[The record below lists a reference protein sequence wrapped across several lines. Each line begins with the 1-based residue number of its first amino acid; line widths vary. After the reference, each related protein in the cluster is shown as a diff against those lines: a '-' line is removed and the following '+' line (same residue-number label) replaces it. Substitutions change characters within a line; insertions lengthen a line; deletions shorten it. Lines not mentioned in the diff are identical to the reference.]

1 MSPNNWELMM
11 TARKLVTRKQLRLD
25 YGIPYS
31 IVHIR
36 RLETAGQFPLRVQL
50 GQCRVAYVAEEVEEW
65 IEKRIA
71 ARGTSTVPS

>member
-1 MSPNNWELMM
+1 MPHTWELVM
-11 TARKLVTRKQLRLD
+11 TKRKLVTRKQLRLD

-36 RLETAGQFPLRVQL
+36 RLEMAGQFPSRVQL